1 MSGFKHKLGILR
13 KLKKLY
19 QLTVSLREFLRYYS
33 RPGAARYCRGV
44 FLGMDTWVAF
54 MMCNAN
60 SFKSL
65 MAGSALLLLVAP
77 AVQAAE
83 QLPDAPAIDARAFI
97 LMDYASGKVLTEGNA
112 DEKLDPA
119 SLTKIMT
126 SYVVGQALKA
136 NKIKLTDMVTIGRDA
151 WATGNPALRGSSVM
165 FLKPGEQVSV
175 ENLNKGVI
183 IQSGNDASIAIADYV
198 AGSQDSFVSLMN
210 GYAQKIGLTNTT
222 FKTVHG
228 LDAPGQYSTAR
239 DMALLTKAM
248 IHDVPEEYAVH
259 KEKEFTFNNIRQP
272 NRNRLLW
279 SSNLNVDG
287 VKTGT
292 TAGAGYNLVSSATQ
306 GDMRLIAVVL
316 GTKSDRVRFNES
328 EKLLTWGFRFYETV
342 TPIKADATFISQRV
356 WFGDKSEVN
365 LGAGEAGSVTIP
377 KGQLKNLKASY
388 TLSQPQ
394 LTAPL
399 TKGQVVGTIDF
410 KLNDKTIEQRPLIV
424 MEAVEEGGFFSRMID
439 FVLMKLHGWFGS
451 WFS

>member
-1 MSGFKHKLGILR
+1 
-13 KLKKLY
+13 
-19 QLTVSLREFLRYYS
+19 
-33 RPGAARYCRGV
+33 
-44 FLGMDTWVAF
+44 
-54 MMCNAN
+54 MMCNTNA
-60 SFKSL
+60 FRSL
-65 MAGSALLLLVAP
+65 LAGSALLLLVAP

-83 QLPDAPAIDARAFI
+83 QLPDAPSIDARAWI
-97 LMDYASGKVLTEGNA
+97 LMDYSSGKVLTEGNA

-136 NKIKLTDMVTIGRDA
+136 GKIKPTDMVTIGKDA

-228 LDAPGQYSTAR
+228 LDAPGQFSTAR

-248 IHDVPEEYAVH
+248 IHDVPEEYAIH

-279 SSNLNVDG
+279 SSSLNVDG

-292 TAGAGYNLVSSATQ
+292 TAGAGYNLVASASQ
-306 GDMRLIAVVL
+306 GEMRLISVVL
-316 GTKSDRVRFNES
+316 GTKTDRIRFGES
-328 EKLLTWGFRFYETV
+328 EKLLTWGFRFFETV
-342 TPIKADATFISQRV
+342 TPIKPDATFVTQRV
-356 WFGDKSEVN
+356 WFGDTSEAK
-365 LGAGEAGSVTIP
+365 LGAGEAGSITIP

-388 TLSQPQ
+388 SLTQPQ

-399 TKGQVVGTIDF
+399 KKGQVVGTIDF

-424 MEAVEEGGFFSRMID
+424 MEAVEEGGFFNRMLD
-439 FVLMKLHGWFGS
+439 FVLMKFHEWFGS